1 MATNNFLI
9 PEIEKIKRSRSGV
22 LPDRVDSRTLS
33 FQRSAGAEVGGNG
46 LGEESLSIQKI
57 GNKVLDSMGVKGVKR
72 GELLIKKD
80 SSTVWSRGGF
90 AKYKDWPRIVPGDAV
105 TNASNLNEARMRAG
119 AAQALDILWER
130 IDSQG
135 GKPLLFRENNTFGMV
150 YGKGND
156 QPWEPA
162 FLHQGKI
169 YIRRSKLC
177 MYVGSASRMKNS
189 LVWSFKKP

>member
-1 MATNNFLI
+1 M
-9 PEIEKIKRSRSGV
+9 PEIEKTKTPNAGV
-22 LPDRVDSRTLS
+22 SIGGNPKVLS
-33 FQRSAGAEVGGNG
+33 FQRVVTAQAKVRVAA
-46 LGEESLSIQKI
+46 EESLLIQEI
-57 GNKVLDSMGVKGVKR
+57 GNKILDSMGIKGSNR
-72 GELLIKKD
+72 GELLTKKA
-80 SSTVWSRGGF
+80 SLTVWSRGGL

-105 TNASNLNEARMRAG
+105 TNAKPRDEAKMRAG
-119 AAQALDILWER
+119 AAQALDMLWAR

-150 YGKGND
+150 FGQGND

-169 YIRRSKLC
+169 YIRRSELC

-189 LVWSFKKP
+189 LVWSFRKP